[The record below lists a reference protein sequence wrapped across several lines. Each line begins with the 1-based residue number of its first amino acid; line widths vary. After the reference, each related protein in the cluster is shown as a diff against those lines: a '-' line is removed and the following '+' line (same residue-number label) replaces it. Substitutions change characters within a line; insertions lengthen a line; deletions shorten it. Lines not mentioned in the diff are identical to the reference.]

1 MSTMSLLRAAAKSHR
16 LIRTSSQNQG
26 LPLLLRDS
34 PMRFSTEAADHQ
46 PSSRDN
52 SSVDPFLRPPTKG
65 FVYGKLVGT
74 TKHTTKSDIL
84 NFLEDCGLSLD
95 DLRVDYSHYPRVY
108 MPTGMMIQFPSQNAY
123 DAAIKANNRKG
134 RLYRLDRADRSQ
146 WDDITPYDG
155 KAVLLQGIPR
165 NAVPDDVERFLSGC
179 VYDASTMEIFVR
191 PSPYLIRMATVH
203 FPSKTQAMHAFI
215 TKNRGFCLNSQILV
229 RVLH

>member
-16 LIRTSSQNQG
+16 LIRTSYQNQG
-26 LPLLLRDS
+26 LSLLLRDS

-52 SSVDPFLRPPTKG
+52 SSVDSFLRPPTKG

-108 MPTGMMIQFPSQNAY
+108 MPTGMMIQFPSQDAF

-134 RLYRLDRADRSQ
+134 RLYRLDRTDRSQ
-146 WDDITPYDG
+146 WDGITPYDG
-155 KAVLLQGIPR
+155 KANLSKPYF
-165 NAVPDDVERFLSGC
+165 AVAPEFRLKW
-179 VYDASTMEIFVR
+179 

>member
-1 MSTMSLLRAAAKSHR
+1 MSTMSQLRAAAKSHR
-16 LIRTSSQNQG
+16 LIRTSNQNQG
-26 LPLLLRDS
+26 LSLLLRDS

-46 PSSRDN
+46 PSSLDN
-52 SSVDPFLRPPTKG
+52 SPIDSFLRPPTKG

-108 MPTGMMIQFPSQNAY
+108 MPTGMMIQFPSQDAF

-134 RLYRLDRADRSQ
+134 RLYRLDRTDRSQ
-146 WDDITPYDG
+146 WDGITPYDG
-155 KAVLLQGIPR
+155 KAVRDPLEVLMELVLCFSPMIQSYI
-165 NAVPDDVERFLSGC
+165 VVEEKSLPTEHW
-179 VYDASTMEIFVR
+179 DM
-191 PSPYLIRMATVH
+191 PSPHLIRMATVH

-215 TKNRGFCLNSQILV
+215 TKNRGFVSIV
-229 RVLH
+229 KSW